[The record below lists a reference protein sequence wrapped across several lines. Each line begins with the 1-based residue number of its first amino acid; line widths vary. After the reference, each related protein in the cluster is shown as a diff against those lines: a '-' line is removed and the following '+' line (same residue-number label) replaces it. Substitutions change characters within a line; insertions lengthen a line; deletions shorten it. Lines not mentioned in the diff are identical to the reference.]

1 MRDNPEAVTRNA
13 RGARG
18 AERANRLAGSELR
31 RRDCGTIHLLVIF
44 TDAIIERVNLI
55 RTTGLVRMRLSRSDF
70 RGLSGRVFC
79 QNFNSTRLWIRE
91 VPGFRSAS
99 RQPGSGRGAA
109 SAARQDKKI
118 AGLGGFESR
127 RIPPQRSL
135 SLWQLVRPPGTKGCA
150 HMPVV
155 LDREEG
161 GFGRF
166 TVRRSMD
173 PVWIARGRTA
183 SCRNRPRGSVNRQV
197 GHLFRGR

>member
-70 RGLSGRVFC
+70 RGLSGRVFG

-99 RQPGSGRGAA
+99 RQPGSGARRGVRGAP
-109 SAARQDKKI
+109 RQKI
-118 AGLGGFESR
+118 VVLGGFEGR
-127 RIPPQRSL
+127 RVPPQQSFSL
-135 SLWQLVRPPGTKGCA
+135 RAISQTPG
-150 HMPVV
+150 
-155 LDREEG
+155 
-161 GFGRF
+161 
-166 TVRRSMD
+166 
-173 PVWIARGRTA
+173 ARKYVHT
-183 SCRNRPRGSVNRQV
+183 CR
-197 GHLFRGR
+197 